1 MKPFSVDYYLLV
13 TLSAVGLFQLI
24 ANHRRLNGIKIFQNS
39 FITVAFG
46 CLLPISSLIWFFSTE
61 DRKFSDHLGGLSSNE
76 LALAFFLVLDQDK
89 CLVIIFLETLVQ
101 DMMLGF

>member
-46 CLLPISSLIWFFSTE
+46 CLLPISINLRDDLLILLVS
-61 DRKFSDHLGGLSSNE
+61 K
-76 LALAFFLVLDQDK
+76 VLDSLLIFVQSATTLDFGGK
-89 CLVIIFLETLVQ
+89 NARPGSRDSRLVE
-101 DMMLGF
+101 